1 MATDRAEL
9 KIELTEVK
17 GQSLL
22 KVKRLIGQYSSRD
35 GVRKVYK
42 TQPDANERICAADK
56 LALIELETKI
66 YNAMKEYQR
75 AYDRYEAEFGEA
87 EPDDDDLFKGA
98 A

>member
-17 GQSLL
+17 VQSLL

-56 LALIELETKI
+56 LALMELETKI

-87 EPDDDDLFKGA
+87 EPDDDDLFKGVA
-98 A
+98 